1 MDSYILFFFFIFSL
15 FLFFLF
21 ALSWLL
27 LISQMSIQKNWKQR
41 SINNT
46 LVIKLNENRWQHI
59 LYWKRPHFMGSM
71 ACLVDLSTYYIIL
84 FSAHMTQL
92 GGLAYLNQVD
102 FPLKMSHRPEDSKER
117 IDDIYWKRYP
127 LDKPDS
133 SGHTTHTDKRIT

>member
-1 MDSYILFFFFIFSL
+1 MYCWIWIVYILFFFSF

-84 FSAHMTQL
+84 FSAHVTQ
-92 GGLAYLNQVD
+92 
-102 FPLKMSHRPEDSKER
+102 LKMSHRPEDSKER

-133 SGHTTHTDKRIT
+133 SGHTTHTDKRIP